1 MSNERQPTVEELQ
14 ARIKEL
20 ESKLQNLN
28 KEETEVAQFKEDI
41 NKVIDGAVGERL
53 PFREVLELVEEYVW
67 DRSCAH
73 TYTRRNHLRGLRG
86 SHTRGGDRAVE
97 DIRENAGYDHD
108 RYSRQGGS
116 DRRG

>member
-28 KEETEVAQFKEDI
+28 KEETEVTQFKEDI
-41 NKVIDGAVGERL
+41 NKVIDGAVEERL
-53 PFREVLELVEEYVW
+53 PFREVLELIEEYVW
-67 DRSCAH
+67 DRGRTYAH
-73 TYTRRNHLRGLRG
+73 TRRNHLRGLR
-86 SHTRGGDRAVE
+86 SYTRDGDRAVE
-97 DIRENAGYDHD
+97 DIRENAGYDRD
-108 RYSRQGGS
+108 RYSRRGGG